1 MDSSMPFFLRLK
13 KGDRMLELSEVMIG
27 HVREL
32 AGRIGSRY
40 IGSPGNKAAGEYIRS
55 EMERIGLAVEIQ
67 ESPCPAWSVR
77 RTLLEADGIQLR
89 VHADPFSPPVEVT
102 APVVPLGTIAELE
115 RADLSGR
122 IALLFGDMTSAP
134 ISPKQWFLITEREK
148 RIIDLLEKKAP
159 AAVLS
164 AQPCVPY
171 FANGF
176 CDAEFTIPSATVP
189 RDAALDLLRKNP
201 AAVHL
206 RLETERK
213 PGSTVNLIGRKSGSR
228 PEKIVLCAHYD
239 TALETPGACDNAG
252 GVAIILALAAYFAEH
267 PVGCGL
273 EFASFS
279 GHEYLP
285 LGVDAYFK
293 TADPEKIIAVL
304 NFDGAG
310 HIMGTNNLTAMAAS
324 DKLIRAAKTK
334 LGGHPGAVWVD
345 PWPES
350 DHSAFAMR
358 GVPAL
363 AFGGSGIREITHS
376 PADTADGISGVKLN
390 EAASLAAEIV
400 MEMGDKSLKWGRE

>member
-1 MDSSMPFFLRLK
+1 MDDTANGM
-13 KGDRMLELSEVMIG
+13 DILEK
-27 HVREL
+27 HVCQL
-32 AGRIGSRY
+32 AGRIGTRY
-40 IGSPGNKAAGEYIRS
+40 IGSPGNKAAGEYIRA
-55 EMERIGLAVEIQ
+55 EMEQIGLAVEIQ
-67 ESPCPAWSVR
+67 ETPCPAWSVR
-77 RTLLEADGIQLR
+77 RSMLEADGIQLR
-89 VHADPFSPPVEVT
+89 MHADPFSPPIEVT
-102 APVVPLGTIAELE
+102 APLVPVGTIAELE
-115 RADLSGR
+115 RADVSGR
-122 IALLFGDMTSAP
+122 IALLFGDLASAP

-148 RIIDLLEKKAP
+148 QVITLLEMKGP

-171 FANGF
+171 FAHGF
-176 CDAEFTIPSATVP
+176 CDADFAIPSATVP
-189 RDAALDLLRKNP
+189 RDAALGLLRKNP

-206 RLETERK
+206 RLETERHA
-213 PGSTVNLIGRKSGSR
+213 GSTANVVGRLAGKR
-228 PEKIVLCAHYD
+228 RETIVLCAHYD

-252 GVAIILALAAYFAEH
+252 GVAILLALAAHFAEH
-267 PVGCGL
+267 PAGCGL
-273 EFASFS
+273 EFAAFS

-285 LGVDAYFK
+285 LGVDAYFR
-293 TADPEKIIAVL
+293 TADPGKIIAAI

-310 HIMGTNNLTAMAAS
+310 HILGTNTLTAMAAS
-324 DKLIRAAKTK
+324 DGLVRTAKAK

-376 PADTADGISGVKLN
+376 PADTADGISGGKLN

-400 MEMGDKSLKWGRE
+400 MELKDKKVEWGRA

>member
-1 MDSSMPFFLRLK
+1 
-13 KGDRMLELSEVMIG
+13 MLELSEVLIG
-27 HVREL
+27 YVREL

-40 IGSPGNKAAGEYIRS
+40 IGSPGNKAAGEYIRA

-67 ESPCPAWSVR
+67 ESPCPAWSAR
-77 RTLLEADGIQLR
+77 RILLEADGIQLR
-89 VHADPFSPPVEVT
+89 VHADPFSPPVDIT
-102 APVVPLGTIAELE
+102 APVVPIETIAELE

-122 IALLFGDMTSAP
+122 IALLFGDMTSDP

-148 RIIDLLEKKAP
+148 RIIALLETKAP

-176 CDAEFTIPSATVP
+176 CDAEFSIPSATIP
-189 RDAALDLLRKNP
+189 REVALGLLWKNP

-206 RLETERK
+206 RLDTERK
-213 PGSTVNLIGRKSGSR
+213 PGSTANLIGRKSGSR

-252 GVAIILALAAYFAEH
+252 GVAIILALAAHFVKH
-267 PVGCGL
+267 PIECGL
-273 EFASFS
+273 EFAAFS

-293 TADPEKIIAVL
+293 TADPKKIIAVI

-310 HIMGTNNLTAMAAS
+310 HILGTNNLTAMAAS
-324 DKLIRAAKTK
+324 DQLIRTAKTK
-334 LGGHPGAVWVD
+334 LSGYPGAVWVD

-390 EAASLAAEIV
+390 AAASLAAEIV
-400 MEMGDKSLKWGRE
+400 MEIKGKTIEWGRE

>member
-1 MDSSMPFFLRLK
+1 
-13 KGDRMLELSEVMIG
+13 MLELSEVLIG

-40 IGSPGNKAAGEYIRS
+40 VGSPGNKAAEKYIRC
-55 EMERIGLAVEIQ
+55 EMERIGLEVEIQ
-67 ESPCPAWSVR
+67 ESPCPAWSAR
-77 RTLLEADGIQLR
+77 RILLEADGIQLR
-89 VHADPFSPPVEVT
+89 VHADPFSPPVEIT
-102 APVVPLGTIAELE
+102 APVVLVGTIAELE

-134 ISPKQWFLITEREK
+134 ISPKQWFLITEREN
-148 RIIDLLEKKAP
+148 RIIALLEKKRP

-171 FANGF
+171 FAHGF
-176 CDAEFTIPSATVP
+176 CDADFTLPSATVP
-189 RDAALDLLRKNP
+189 REVALGLLRKNP
-201 AAVHL
+201 TAVHL
-206 RLETERK
+206 RLETERR
-213 PGSTVNLIGRKSGSR
+213 PGSTANVVGRRAGKR
-228 PEKIVLCAHYD
+228 RETVVLCAHYD

-252 GVAIILALAAYFAEH
+252 GIAIILALAAYFAKH
-267 PVGCGL
+267 PIGCGL
-273 EFASFS
+273 EFAAFS

-293 TADPEKIIAVL
+293 TADPEKIIAAI

-310 HIMGTNNLTAMAAS
+310 HFLGTNTLCAMAAS
-324 DKLIRAAKTK
+324 EGLIRVAQRK
-334 LGGHPGAVWVD
+334 LEKYPGAVWVE

-376 PADTADGISGVKLN
+376 AADTADGVSGVKLN

>member
-1 MDSSMPFFLRLK
+1 MLNDSN
-13 KGDRMLELSEVMIG
+13 RMVG
-27 HVREL
+27 HVQEL
-32 AGRIGSRY
+32 AGRIGTRY
-40 IGSPGNKAAGEYIRS
+40 IGSPGNTAAGEYIRR

-77 RTLLEADGIQLR
+77 RTILEAEEIQLR
-89 VHADPFSPPVEVT
+89 VYVDPFSPSVEVT
-102 APVVPLGTIAELE
+102 ASMVPACTIAELE
-115 RADLSGR
+115 HADLSGK
-122 IALLFGDMTSAP
+122 IALLYGDLTSAP
-134 ISPKQWFLITEREK
+134 VSPKQWFLITEREQQ
-148 RIIDLLEKKAP
+148 IIALLERKRP

-164 AQPCVPY
+164 ARPGVPY
-171 FANGF
+171 FAHGF
-176 CDAEFTIPSATVP
+176 CDADFTLPSATVP
-189 RDAALDLLRKNP
+189 RDVALGLLRKNP
-201 AAVHL
+201 TAVRL
-206 RLETERK
+206 RLETERRA
-213 PGSTVNLIGRKSGSR
+213 GSTANIVGRKPGSR
-228 PEKIVLCAHYD
+228 PETIVLCAHYD

-252 GVAIILALAAYFAEH
+252 GVAIILALAAHFAEH

-273 EFASFS
+273 EFAAVS

-293 TADPEKIIAVL
+293 TAEPEKIIAVL

-310 HIMGTNNLTAMAAS
+310 HILGTNTLTAMAAS
-324 DKLIRAAKTK
+324 ARLIRAAQSK
-334 LGGHPGAVWVD
+334 LGAYPGAVWVE

-363 AFGGSGIREITHS
+363 AFGGSGVREITHS

-400 MEMGDKSLKWGRE
+400 LELKDKKVEWGRE